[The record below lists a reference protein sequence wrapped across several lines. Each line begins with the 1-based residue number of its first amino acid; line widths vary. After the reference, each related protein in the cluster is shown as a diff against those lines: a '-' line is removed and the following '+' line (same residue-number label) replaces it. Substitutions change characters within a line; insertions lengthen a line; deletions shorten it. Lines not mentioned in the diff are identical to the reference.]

1 MSLGKKILKSKV
13 REDYKWIYIKAD
25 NDTFVVAV
33 SKESHTAF
41 LLNSQLFTILR
52 LEEQEEANEAL
63 TPKKRT
69 PSANTQYALSQ
80 ILAVVGAGRSF
91 TNC

>member
-1 MSLGKKILKSKV
+1 MSLGRKVSKLKV

-25 NDTFVVAV
+25 TFVVTV

-41 LLNSQLFTILR
+41 LLNSQLLTILR
-52 LEEQEEANEAL
+52 FEEEANGAL

-69 PSANTQYALSQ
+69 PSANMQYPLSQ
-80 ILAVVGAGRSF
+80 ILAVVAAGRSF
-91 TNC
+91 TSH